1 MIETKSIFDE
11 RKQEIEFY
19 YSILLD
25 MEQNNKNII
34 NTIDNTLFF
43 KIMKSNFLLMLYNI
57 VEATVTTGMLE
68 IYDQL
73 MSDSCT
79 YSSLILELQNIWRD
93 NKVKEVF
100 SSSSEL
106 KAYTKRVKKVVDIIL
121 DENPLDFNKT
131 MLNINGNLN
140 AQKIK
145 KICDEHCIRYQVID
159 DDMKLEKVR
168 KKRNSLAH
176 GDESFSNC
184 ARDLTITDLENIK
197 DTIFSFLNGIIE
209 GMSKYCTEKQ
219 YLKTSNQPTTA

>member
-1 MIETKSIFDE
+1 MNETKGIFDD

-19 YSILLD
+19 YSVLLD

-57 VEATVTTGMLE
+57 VEATVTTGMSE
-68 IYDQL
+68 IYEQL

-197 DTIFSFLNGIIE
+197 DTIFNFLNSIID
-209 GMSKYCTEKQ
+209 GMDKYCTEKQ
-219 YLKTSNQPTTA
+219 YLTTNN

>member
-1 MIETKSIFDE
+1 MNEAKSIFDE

-19 YSILLD
+19 YSVLLD
-25 MEQNNKNII
+25 MEKNDQNII
-34 NTIDNTLFF
+34 NTIDNRLFF

-68 IYDQL
+68 IYEHL
-73 MSDSCT
+73 MNDSCT
-79 YSSLILELQNIWRD
+79 YSSLILELQDIWRD
-93 NKVKEVF
+93 NKVKEIF

-106 KAYTKRVKKVVDIIL
+106 KAYTRRVKNIVNNIL
-121 DENPLDFNKT
+121 DEYPLDFNKS
-131 MLNINGNLN
+131 MMNINGNLN

-145 KICDEHCIRYQVID
+145 KICDDHCINYNVID
-159 DDMKLEKVR
+159 DEMKLEKVR

-209 GMSKYCTEKQ
+209 GMEEYCAEKQ
-219 YLKTSNQPTTA
+219 YLKINSKKTTS